1 MNQVMHFIKMLNKS
15 SSYSWLSSHK
25 QQRNNNIGNGERKFQ
40 RSRIQD
46 KHLSHHYSII
56 TF

>member
-1 MNQVMHFIKMLNKS
+1 MLNKS